1 MLFGVCLTRLT
12 CRPAVCVLQWHL
24 WGELVSP
31 ADPLIQI
38 ELVGLLYMCYNGVS
52 GAKSRELHLL
62 GAVWHSSEPEAL
74 LHLEG
79 GLEAAAANDSE
90 ED

>member
-1 MLFGVCLTRLT
+1 M
-12 CRPAVCVLQWHL
+12 LQWRL
-24 WGELVSP
+24 WGEVVLAAYSNC
-31 ADPLIQI
+31 

-52 GAKSRELHLL
+52 GHSCVDCEI
-62 GAVWHSSEPEAL
+62 VWHCSEPEAL

>member
-1 MLFGVCLTRLT
+1 MY
-12 CRPAVCVLQWHL
+12 VLQWRL
-24 WGELVSP
+24 WGEVVSP
-31 ADPLIQI
+31 AYSNC